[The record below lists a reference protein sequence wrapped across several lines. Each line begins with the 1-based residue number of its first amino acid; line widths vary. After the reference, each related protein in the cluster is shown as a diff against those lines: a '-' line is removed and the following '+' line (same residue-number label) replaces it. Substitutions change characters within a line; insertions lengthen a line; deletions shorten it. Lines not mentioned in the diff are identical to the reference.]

1 VCAGSG
7 VVVGKTVAN
16 MSHQWDPPGPD
27 HERNASHAGRANRS
41 VGIVLLVLMALI
53 AGGVVSWVLS
63 QWQDSRGDVA
73 ALPTAAP
80 TTSST
85 STSTTTTTTTI
96 APTTTST
103 IAATTTP
110 APVVGDHMV
119 FADGH
124 PIGHISPAGFAAY
137 QGDATSQLR
146 QGAAEM
152 SSVVNFVGSQFSVQ
166 VRPLDPT
173 EISASCPVTVEPR
186 AADNAE
192 PLGLWVEAPT
202 WQLQPPTVTP
212 VALTDPAVVA
222 VVQLITANNGVQPAP
237 APQRGSA
244 VLVDLIGDGVPDLVV
259 SATYSDD
266 VEYYRMVAIAPD
278 SNPEAATVVMLE
290 FGATFLPDGS
300 RDPQSRGELRVDGV
314 VEMTGAPPFE
324 LFIRRTTANTK
335 GVSIRD
341 LTGAELAESSC
352 PR

>member
-16 MSHQWDPPGPD
+16 MSHQWDPPGPG
-27 HERNASHAGRANRS
+27 HERNATYAGRSNRS
-41 VGIVLLVLMALI
+41 VGVVLLVLTALI
-53 AGGVVSWVLS
+53 VGGVVSWVFS
-63 QWQDSRGDVA
+63 QWQESRGSVA
-73 ALPTAAP
+73 ALPTVAP
-80 TTSST
+80 TTSTTTT
-85 STSTTTTTTTI
+85 STTTTTTI
-96 APTTTST
+96 APTTTTT
-103 IAATTTP
+103 IAPTTTAP
-110 APVVGDHMV
+110 PVVGDHMV
-119 FADGH
+119 FADGY
-124 PIGHISPAGFAAY
+124 PLGHITPAGFAAY
-137 QGDATSQLR
+137 QGDAVSQLR
-146 QGAAEM
+146 QGPAEI

-166 VRPLDPT
+166 VRALDPT
-173 EISASCPVTVEPR
+173 EVSPSCPIAVQPR

-192 PLGLWVEAPT
+192 PLGLWIEAPT
-202 WQLQPPTVTP
+202 WPLQPKTVTP
-212 VALTDPAVVA
+212 VTLTDPTVVA

-237 APQRGSA
+237 LPQRGSA

-266 VEYYRMVAIAPD
+266 AEYYRMVAIAPD
-278 SNPEAATVVMLE
+278 ANPEAATVVMLE

-314 VEMTGAPPFE
+314 VDMTGALPFE

-341 LTGAELAESSC
+341 LTGAELAAFSC